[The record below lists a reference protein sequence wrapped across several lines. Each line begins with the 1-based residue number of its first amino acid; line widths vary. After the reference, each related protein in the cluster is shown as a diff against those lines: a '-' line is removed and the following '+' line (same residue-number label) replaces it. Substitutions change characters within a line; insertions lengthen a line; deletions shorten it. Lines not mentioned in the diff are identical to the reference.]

1 MTEAAAGI
9 PASYAQESLV
19 RGADASAVTVP
30 AVVRFSGPVGIG
42 RIRAVLA
49 ELTDRHDALRTVL
62 TRTADGRVLQRVH
75 PAVTLPLTV
84 TKHRESPER
93 LLPELLLSG
102 SDAPFRLTG
111 SLLARAELHTGGAAG
126 QLLLIWMHHAVSDLI
141 SSRLL
146 AEEFGTL
153 LARRALG
160 PLGRSPAR
168 FALEERAVRP
178 TTRQWDFWSRTLEG
192 ADLLLGVD
200 HPAGLPHQAVRPALP
215 RLSPSTVEGLERLAA
230 ARRTTLTTVLAAAV
244 FAAHA
249 GDATAGRA
257 AIGLTVS
264 NRDHP
269 RLRSTVGCL
278 ADQLPLAVDLGGRP
292 TFGELVGRVR
302 EALIDAYDHRLPL
315 GVLLPL
321 LGRTEPPVFGV
332 NLNFLPP
339 PANQPL
345 PPAPDLPYGLTKRRA
360 EPWWLGDAGLAYRP
374 RIDGAGLAGEIE
386 GDVHLQGAAEV
397 GRRGERFC
405 ALLAAVA
412 TDPGLDVRT
421 LAGVTAGRG

>member
-1 MTEAAAGI
+1 MAEAAGEI

-19 RGADASAVTVP
+19 RGAAASAVNVP
-30 AVVRFSGPVGIG
+30 AVIRFAGPVGIG

-49 ELTDRHDALRTVL
+49 ELTARHDALRTVL
-62 TRTADGRVLQRVH
+62 TRTGDGRVLQRVH

-84 TKHRESPER
+84 TEHRQSPER

-102 SDAPFRLTG
+102 SEAPFRLTG
-111 SLLARAELHTGGAAG
+111 SLLARADLHTGGAAG
-126 QLLLIWMHHAVSDLI
+126 QLLLLWMHHAITDLVS
-141 SSRLL
+141 SQLL
-146 AEEFGTL
+146 AEEFGL
-153 LARRALG
+153 LMAGRALG
-160 PLGRSPAR
+160 VPGRSPAR
-168 FALEERAVRP
+168 FALEERTLRP
-178 TTRQWDFWSRTLEG
+178 TAKQWDFWSSRLDS
-192 ADLLLGVD
+192 ADLRLGVD

-215 RLSPSTVEGLERLAA
+215 PLAPSTVDGLNRLATA
-230 ARRTTLTTVLAAAV
+230 HRTTLTTVLAAAV
-244 FAAHA
+244 LAAHA
-249 GDATAGRA
+249 ADATADRA
-257 AIGLTVS
+257 VIGLTIS

-278 ADQLPLAVDLGGRP
+278 ADQLPLVVDLGGRP

-321 LGRTEPPVFGV
+321 FGRTDPPVFGV

-345 PPAPDLPYGLTKRRA
+345 DPAPALPYGITKRRA

-374 RIDGAGLAGEIE
+374 RIDRSGLAGEIE
-386 GDVHLQGAAEV
+386 GDAHLQGAAEV

-405 ALLAAVA
+405 ALLTAGSQ
-412 TDPGLDVRT
+412 DPRLDVRA
-421 LAGVTAGRG
+421 LAGAPAGRG